1 MVDWA
6 NMEFPNYM
14 RIDFV
19 RVYQRSDGSGTLGC
33 DPPDMPTKDYI
44 ERHMEVYTNP
54 NITTWSPGKP
64 FQSLLSWT
72 KLMSLAKPWPKNRLI
87 DTC

>member
-6 NMEFPNYM
+6 NMEFPNYL

-33 DPPDMPTKDYI
+33 DPSDMPTKDYI

-54 NITTWSPGKP
+54 NITTWAPGKLT
-64 FQSLLSWT
+64 SLISGAVADEI
-72 KLMSLAKPWPKNRLI
+72 SQALAKESI
-87 DTC
+87 D

>member
-6 NMEFPNYM
+6 NMEFPNYL

-44 ERHMEVYTNP
+44 ERHIEVYSDP
-54 NITTWSPGKP
+54 NITTWAPGKLLPP
-64 FQSLLSWT
+64 FVDIADQSSQC
-72 KLMSLAKPWPKNRLI
+72 LAKESI
-87 DTC
+87 D

>member
-6 NMEFPNYM
+6 NMEFPNYL

-44 ERHMEVYTNP
+44 ERHIEVYSDP
-54 NITTWSPGKP
+54 NITTWAPGKFLP
-64 FQSLLSWT
+64 PSEWT
-72 KLMSLAKPWPKNRLI
+72 QLTSLANAWPKNRLI

>member
-44 ERHMEVYTNP
+44 ERHIEVYSNP
-54 NITTWSPGKP
+54 NITTWAPGKL
-64 FQSLLSWT
+64 FSLLRVDIADKS
-72 KLMSLAKPWPKNRLI
+72 S
-87 DTC
+87 

>member
-6 NMEFPNYM
+6 NMDFPNYL
-14 RIDFV
+14 RIDYV
-19 RVYQRSDGSGTLGC
+19 RVYQKSDGSGSLGC

-54 NITTWSPGKP
+54 NITTWAPGKLP
-64 FQSLLSWT
+64 RSAEIKADQDSQA
-72 KLMSLAKPWPKNRLI
+72 LAQEPI
-87 DTC
+87 D

>member
-6 NMEFPNYM
+6 NLQFPNYL
-14 RIDFV
+14 RIDYV

-44 ERHMEVYTNP
+44 ERHMDVYTNP
-54 NITTWSPGKP
+54 NITTWAPGK
-64 FQSLLSWT
+64 LAHHALDWDLS
-72 KLMSLAKPWPKNRLI
+72 
-87 DTC
+87 

>member
-6 NMEFPNYM
+6 NMDFPNYL
-14 RIDFV
+14 RIDYV
-19 RVYQRSDGSGTLGC
+19 RVYQKSDGSGSLGC

-54 NITTWSPGKP
+54 NITTWTPGKLP
-64 FQSLLSWT
+64 RSAEIKADQDSQA
-72 KLMSLAKPWPKNRLI
+72 MAQEPI
-87 DTC
+87 D

>member
-6 NMEFPNYM
+6 NMEFPNYL

-44 ERHMEVYTNP
+44 ERHIEVYSNP
-54 NITTWSPGKP
+54 NVTTWAPGK
-64 FQSLLSWT
+64 LLLHST
-72 KLMSLAKPWPKNRLI
+72 M
-87 DTC
+87 T